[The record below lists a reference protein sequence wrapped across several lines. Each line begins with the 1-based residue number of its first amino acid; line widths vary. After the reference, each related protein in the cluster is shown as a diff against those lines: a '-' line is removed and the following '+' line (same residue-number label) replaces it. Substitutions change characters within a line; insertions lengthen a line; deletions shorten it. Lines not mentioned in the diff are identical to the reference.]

1 MSFAAGGASLGV
13 VSYCQAHSE
22 ADACL
27 GVIQQG
33 WLPLACVMLFLP
45 GFYLGMAGVVFVLI
59 SEMIP
64 LQVLELSPLKGNT
77 VYYTNIASVDS

>member
-1 MSFAAGGASLGV
+1 VTSLGV
-13 VSYCQAHSE
+13 VSYCQAHAE

-27 GVIQQG
+27 GIIQQG

-64 LQVLELSPLKGNT
+64 LQVKKLLNCFADRFKLISRTSFVVNE
-77 VYYTNIASVDS
+77 